1 MLFSDRSARPHRI
14 RFGAVIHDFMHRA
27 APTLAL
33 LFLVG
38 CSCSGSSTP
47 DDGGRIDGAPPAD
60 ATGDGESFGDGGDAG
75 DTEEIPEDVREFL
88 EARRQAECDRAVRC
102 EGGYG
107 FASGPVCH
115 PDRVEDW
122 LDELPADVT
131 LNPELAEQCLDEL
144 SAPCDARP
152 IELLSPRS
160 CTTAIEGSL
169 PVGEPCDP
177 DASASSS
184 LCADGLYCPSSGCPT
199 CTPRLSLGDSCVS
212 FFDCSDGL
220 ACMQVVE
227 DDYRC
232 VRVRDLDES
241 CGTNEVCAETL
252 VDFGN
257 RWVCDDGTCRESLEG
272 ESCGRLVGRCA
283 TGLGCVGGTCLVL
296 GDEGDACPCD
306 DDLLCVAGTCAVP
319 ERELGST
326 CERNAHCAAPA
337 AFCVSGRCSD
347 DFRGAACLLDS
358 ECGQGARCRF
368 GTCAPLLAIGDACA
382 PFELC
387 PLNARCDD
395 GVCRLQVP
403 PDGTCSAEVVCPHG
417 FACEESRCVALPT
430 IGEPCTDR
438 CATGTCRDGTCVV
451 GVAGDACSHGFFT
464 PNDSLEECEHGC
476 EGFTCGEPS
485 PLGALCRSCVEGAVC
500 ARRPEG
506 SICIPA
512 TCE

>member
-1 MLFSDRSARPHRI
+1 MPFSDRSARAHRI

-38 CSCSGSSTP
+38 CSCSGSSNP
-47 DDGGRIDGAPPAD
+47 DDGGRTDGAPPTD
-60 ATGDGESFGDGGDAG
+60 APFDGESFGDGGDAG

-144 SAPCDARP
+144 SAPCDGRP
-152 IELLSPRS
+152 IELFTSGP
-160 CTTAIEGSL
+160 CTAAVQGSL

-177 DASASSS
+177 NGLASSN
-184 LCADGLYCPSSGCPT
+184 LCADGLYCPPSGCPT
-199 CTPRLSLGDSCVS
+199 CTSRRSLGESCVS
-212 FFDCSDGL
+212 FTDCADDL
-220 ACMQVVE
+220 ACMGLADGE
-227 DDYRC
+227 SRC
-232 VRVRDLDES
+232 VRLRELGETCGEGDL
-241 CGTNEVCAETL
+241 CAVPVMDL
-252 VDFGN
+252 
-257 RWVCDDGTCRESLEG
+257 RWICDGTCREAVEG
-272 ESCGRLVGRCA
+272 ESCGPLVGRCA

-306 DDLLCVAGTCAVP
+306 DDLLCIGGTCSVP
-319 ERELGST
+319 ERELGSA

-347 DFRGAACLLDS
+347 DFRGANCLLDS

-500 ARRPEG
+500 ARRPDG
-506 SICIPA
+506 AICVPA